1 MKPRILGL
9 ALLAA
14 LGLAACGDDD
24 NSSPD
29 VNNGITARL
38 RAVHVAPGTNSLD
51 VLVGG
56 TPQFTNIAYGQP
68 TDYQEVPTGSQ
79 TLTLVATGDTTTYG
93 SLTRTLELN
102 QNYTLLATGL
112 PGAVEPVL
120 LTDTSTAPAS
130 GKIRLRLVHASPS
143 AGAVDVYVG
152 AQDQDIASVTPTLSN
167 VTTGTASDYLTLDAG
182 TYRIRLTALGGKDP
196 LFDET
201 VTVSEG
207 AVRTII
213 VRDAAAGGVPL
224 GAVVLDDRA

>member
-1 MKPRILGL
+1 MKSRILGL

-24 NSSPD
+24 SSND

-51 VLVGG
+51 VLVGS
-56 TPQFTNIAYGQP
+56 TRLFTNIAYGQP
-68 TDYQEVPTGSQ
+68 TDYQEVATGSQ
-79 TLTLVATGDTTTYG
+79 TLALVATGDTASYG

-112 PGAVEPVL
+112 PGTVEPVL
-120 LTDTSTAPAS
+120 LTDSSTAPAS
-130 GKIRLRLVHASPS
+130 GRIRLRLVHASPS

-152 AQDQDIASVTPTLSN
+152 PQDQDIASVTPTLSN
-167 VTTGTASDYLTLDAG
+167 VGTGTASDYLNLDAG
-182 TYRIRLTALGGKDP
+182 TYRIRLTALGGKEA
-196 LFDET
+196 LLDET
-201 VTVSEG
+201 VTLSEG

-213 VRDAAAGGVPL
+213 VRDAPAGGVPL
-224 GAVVLDDRA
+224 GTVVLDDRA